1 MKQTRPTNAPSKKDP
16 MTIKTVIFDVGG
28 VLLRTEDRRPRTML
42 ADAFGITYEALENLV
57 FNGEQGHA
65 AQRGEKTAAAQWE
78 YVRQTLNIR
87 VDEVEP
93 VRNTFFS
100 GDVLDRTLLDFVRNL
115 KPDFQ
120 TAIITNAFDDARP
133 ALTGTFKLGE
143 VFDPIIVSAEEGM
156 MKPDP
161 RIYRIALERC
171 GVSAAEAV
179 FVDDF
184 PHNIRGAQDVGM
196 HTVWFRSREQAVAE
210 LSQLLHLDR
219 A

>member
-1 MKQTRPTNAPSKKDP
+1 MS
-16 MTIKTVIFDVGG
+16 IKTVIFDVGG

-42 ADAFGITYEALENLV
+42 ADAFGMTYEALENLV
-57 FNGEQGHA
+57 FNGKRGHA
-65 AQRGEKTAAAQWE
+65 AQRGDIRAAEQWE
-78 YVRQTLNIR
+78 FVRETLQLKA
-87 VDEVEP
+87 DEVES

-100 GDVLDRTLLDFVRNL
+100 GDVLDRDLVDFVRSL

-133 ALTGTFKLGE
+133 ALTDRFNLGE

-171 GVSAAEAV
+171 GVAAAEAV

-184 PHNIRGAQDVGM
+184 PHNIKGAQEVGM
-196 HTVWFRSREQAVAE
+196 HTVWFRDREQAIAD
-210 LSQLLHLDR
+210 LSALLRLEQP
-219 A
+219 